1 MFDFLEYGFNQRAIL
16 AAVLIGFSNGA
27 LGSLVVL
34 RKNALVVS
42 ALSHALLPGIALG
55 ILVFGGL
62 NPFVGFVG
70 SIFGALVVGLGT
82 VYVSRVALLD
92 HQTSLSVLYT
102 TAFAA
107 GLLMLE
113 HIPSFVQ
120 LESWLFGNILG
131 LRNTDLW
138 ISYAV
143 SMSVLLLLAWWRR
156 GWILYLFEPGIAASM
171 GVPVRRMNVLLTLL
185 MVMGLVTS
193 LQAVG
198 SVLSAALFI
207 TPTAIVLQLVRS
219 PRALIWG
226 SGLTGGLAAAAAI
239 FLSNAFDLRPGAV
252 IILLLGLLFPLA
264 LLFRSLREKDLP
276 IPPAQG
282 RPESGDGSATGANP
296 EQP

>member
-1 MFDFLEYGFNQRAIL
+1 MFDFLEFGFNQRAVL
-16 AAVLIGFSNGA
+16 AAGLIGFSNGA
-27 LGSLVVL
+27 LGALVVL

-55 ILVFGGL
+55 ILIFGGL

-70 SIFGALVVGLGT
+70 ALVGALVVGLST
-82 VYVSRVALLD
+82 VYVARVALLD

-113 HIPSFVQ
+113 RIPTFTN
-120 LESWLFGNILG
+120 LEGWLFGNILG

-138 ISYAV
+138 ITYGV
-143 SMSVLLLLAWWRR
+143 SMAILLSLTAWRR
-156 GWILYLFEPGIAASM
+156 GWILYLFEPAVAASM
-171 GVPVRRMNVLLTLL
+171 GVPVRRMHYWLTLL
-185 MVMGLVTS
+185 MVIGLVTS

-219 PRALIWG
+219 PRALILG
-226 SGLTGGLAAAAAI
+226 SGITGGLSGVVSIA
-239 FLSNAFDLRPGAV
+239 LSNALDLRPGAV
-252 IILLLGLLFPLA
+252 MILVLGLLFPVA
-264 LLFRSLREKDLP
+264 LGLKRILEARGAPLP
-276 IPPAQG
+276 G
-282 RPESGDGSATGANP
+282 
-296 EQP
+296 

>member
-1 MFDFLEYGFNQRAIL
+1 MFDFLSFGFNQRALL
-16 AAVLIGFSNGA
+16 AALLIGFSNGS
-27 LGSLVVL
+27 LGALVVL

-70 SIFGALVVGLGT
+70 ALFSALLVGLGT
-82 VYVSRVALLD
+82 VYVARVALLD

-113 HIPSFVQ
+113 RIPSFVE
-120 LESWLFGNILG
+120 LEGWLFGNILG
-131 LRNTDLW
+131 LRNADLW

-143 SMSVLLLLAWWRR
+143 SLAVLVTLAWWRR

-171 GVPVRRMNVLLTLL
+171 GVPVRRMNYLLTLL

-207 TPTAIVLQLVRS
+207 TPTAIMLQLVRS

-226 SGLTGGLAAAAAI
+226 SGACGATGAVSAVAI
-239 FLSNAFDLRPGAV
+239 GNWFDLRPGAV
-252 IILLLGLLFPLA
+252 MILLLGLFFPLA
-264 LLFRSLREKDLP
+264 LAWRGFKTRNL
-276 IPPAQG
+276 
-282 RPESGDGSATGANP
+282 SASAPG
-296 EQP
+296 EGI